1 MSEQILD
8 ILITR
13 ACKEIVE
20 ELKDK
25 GVTMKQV
32 EAALEKK
39 ILNKV
44 KKKKKRGAKLIR
56 VATYISDSS
65 DDENL

>member
-1 MSEQILD
+1 MSEHILD

-13 ACKEIVE
+13 ACKNIVE

-25 GVTMKQV
+25 NITMKQV
-32 EAALEKK
+32 ESALEKK
-39 ILNKV
+39 IYNRV
-44 KKKKKRGAKLIR
+44 RKKKKRAVKLVR
-56 VATYISDSS
+56 VATYISESS

>member
-1 MSEQILD
+1 MSELLD

-13 ACKEIVE
+13 ACKDIVE

-44 KKKKKRGAKLIR
+44 KKKKKRGIKLVR
-56 VATYISDSS
+56 GCYLYFDSS